1 MATLYLVEQG
11 TNIYKNHQRLIVEVS
26 DTEKLQIPLNEV
38 ERVLLFG
45 NINLTTPVINTCLL
59 NKIMVLFLSPSGLYR
74 GHLWSEESLNLAT
87 HLTQFDK
94 HNDAVFQFNISR
106 AIVFGKLTNSKQFL
120 LRLNRQ
126 RKSDEVK
133 KAIAGITAD
142 LEALKTVD
150 NLDSLRGYEGI
161 SAARYF
167 PAFGDLITNPNFSF
181 SLRNRQPPE
190 DPVNSL
196 LSFGYTLLF
205 NNVLSLII
213 AEGLS
218 PYLGNF
224 HYGEKKKPYLAFD
237 LMEEF
242 RSPIVDSLVMKI
254 INNNWLKPTDFERVK
269 NGGIYITGE
278 GKKLFIKH
286 FENRMNETLSYP
298 SLISPV
304 TYRQIIQLQIRKY
317 KKSLLDS
324 VAYESFLRSS

>member
-11 TNIYKNHQRLIVEVS
+11 TSIYKSHQRLIVEVS
-26 DTEKLQIPLNEV
+26 DSQKLQIPLNEV

-74 GHLWSEESLNLAT
+74 GHLWSEESLSLST
-87 HLTQFDK
+87 HLTQFERY
-94 HNDAVFQFNISR
+94 NDLLFQFNMSR
-106 AIVFGKLTNSKQFL
+106 SIVYGKLTNSKQLL
-120 LRLNRQ
+120 LRLNRK

-142 LEALKTVD
+142 LEVLETVD

-167 PAFGDLITNPNFSF
+167 PAFGELITNPDFSF

-205 NNVLSLII
+205 KNVLSLII

-242 RSPIVDSLVMKI
+242 RSPIVDSLVIKV
-254 INNNWLKPTDFERVK
+254 INNSWLKPMDFERVK

-298 SLISPV
+298 SLIVSV
-304 TYRQIIQLQIRKY
+304 QRFTQLKGLTLNLCQ
-317 KKSLLDS
+317 SELT
-324 VAYESFLRSS
+324 